1 MSVANV
7 NLQGLKHGK
16 LDRYEIV
23 HAWTDLVKAVC
34 GMTQTQCSVQCAQA
48 RPGLP
53 KEVQQAPLHYEILW
67 YFSMRF
73 ASTTDST
80 AKCHSAL
87 VRLLAMPVYSK
98 PACHI
103 ASRTR
108 LTRRRRP
115 ISSTLQCLFP
125 PLLPSPPT
133 MSFVDALKVLA
144 EDNPKYYRILKSP
157 PPPPPPNH
165 EFCRCF
171 ESTSKRT
178 TQSITES

>member
-1 MSVANV
+1 MSIANV

-16 LDRYEIV
+16 LARYEIV

-98 PACHI
+98 PSLSHSKQNQIDETAAANI
-103 ASRTR
+103 IDPAVP
-108 LTRRRRP
+108 L
-115 ISSTLQCLFP
+115 P

-157 PPPPPPNH
+157 PPPPPP
-165 EFCRCF
+165 
-171 ESTSKRT
+171 
-178 TQSITES
+178 QP